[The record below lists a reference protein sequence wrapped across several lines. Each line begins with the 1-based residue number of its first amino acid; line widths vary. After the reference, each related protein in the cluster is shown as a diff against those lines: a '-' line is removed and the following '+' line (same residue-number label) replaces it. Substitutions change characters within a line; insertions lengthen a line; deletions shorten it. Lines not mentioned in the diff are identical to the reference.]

1 MRAFVFTDKA
11 LAKHAGQFV
20 WLSID
25 TEKAKNAAFSKKYPI
40 RAWPSLYVIDPA
52 RERIAL
58 RWVGGATVPQLE
70 KLFADGT
77 KAVKGGGAAS
87 GSATLLAKADAL
99 YGDGHYPEAGEAYKK
114 TLETLSPK
122 DPQYPRVVE
131 SLLFCYQ
138 TTRDR
143 SACAALARS
152 RLPSLQ
158 GTQSGANLAAS
169 GLDCSLALPP
179 TDSSR
184 AESVAAFAK
193 DVRAALADPSL
204 RLAEDDRSAYYSSLF
219 DEREDAKDAEGAQ
232 HVADAWVADLDAAAA
247 HAQSP
252 EQRTSLDPNR
262 LNAFE
267 AANRLRDAIPMLE
280 QSEKDFPK
288 DYNPPAR
295 LALVYLKLQRYDD
308 AMTAA
313 NRALERVY
321 GPRRIRVLSTIVD
334 IQMGKGDRAG
344 ARKTLEDAVTFAD
357 GLPEGQRNEEQVVSL
372 RRKLDS
378 L

>member
-1 MRAFVFTDKA
+1 MRAFVFTDQA

-52 RERIAL
+52 REKIAL

-77 KAVKGGGAAS
+77 KAVKAGGGS
-87 GSATLLAKADAL
+87 GSTTLLARADAL
-99 YGDGHYPEAGEAYKK
+99 YGDGRYAEAGEAYKK
-114 TLETLSPK
+114 ALETLSPK

-143 SACAALARS
+143 SSCAALARS
-152 RLPSLQ
+152 RLASLK
-158 GTQSGANLAAS
+158 GTPSGANLAAS
-169 GLDCSLALPP
+169 GLDCSLSLPP
-179 TDSSR
+179 NDPTR
-184 AESVAAFAK
+184 GESVAAFAK
-193 DVRAALADPSL
+193 EVRAALADPAL
-204 RLAEDDRSAYYSSLF
+204 TLAEDDRSAFYSSLF
-219 DEREDAKDAEGAQ
+219 DEREDAKDAEGARR
-232 HVADAWVADLDAAAA
+232 VATAWASELDEAAAR
-247 HAQSP
+247 AQTP
-252 EQRTSLDPNR
+252 EQRTALDPNR
-262 LNAFE
+262 LNALE
-267 AANRLRDAIPMLE
+267 AANRLPDAIAMLE

-334 IQMGKGDRAG
+334 IQLGKGDRAG

-357 GLPEGQRNEEQVVSL
+357 GLPEGQRNEEQVASL

>member
-25 TEKAKNAAFSKKYPI
+25 TENAKNAAFSKKYPI
-40 RAWPSLYVIDPA
+40 RAWPSLYVIDPV
-52 RERIAL
+52 REKIAL
-58 RWVGGATVPQLE
+58 RWVGGATVSQLE

-77 KAVKGGGAAS
+77 KAVKGSGT

-99 YGDGHYPEAGEAYKK
+99 YGDGHYAEAGEAYKK
-114 TLETLSPK
+114 TLETLPPK

-138 TTRDR
+138 TTRDH

-152 RLPSLQ
+152 RIASLK
-158 GTQSGANLAAS
+158 GTQSGTSLAGS

-179 TDSSR
+179 SDPSR

-204 RLAEDDRSAYYSSLF
+204 KLAEDDRSALYSSLF
-219 DEREDAKDAEGAQ
+219 DERDDAKDAEGAQ
-232 HVADAWVADLDAAAA
+232 RVADAWVADLDAAASR
-247 HAQSP
+247 AQSP
-252 EQRTSLDPNR
+252 EQRTALDPNR
-262 LNAFE
+262 LGAFE
-267 AANRLRDAIPMLE
+267 AAKRIEDAIPMLE

-295 LALVYLKLQRYDD
+295 LAVVYLKLQRYDD
-308 AMTAA
+308 AKAA
-313 NRALERVY
+313 ADRALERVY

-334 IQMGKGDRAG
+334 IQLGKGDRSG
-344 ARKTLEDAVTFAD
+344 ARKTLEEAVTFAD
-357 GLPEGQRNEEQVVSL
+357 GLPEGQRSEEQVVSL
-372 RRKLDS
+372 RRKLDA